1 MERIEFKKKV
11 LEAAKE
17 KQQQIIQDLE
27 EAIQRRKASAE
38 QDDQD
43 MRDYFESTREEIL
56 EYVDHLADQLNIARS
71 ELEVLNKIRIEKEH
85 DQVTM
90 GSVVETDMMTFFV
103 AVGLEEFEVEEKEF
117 FGISTRAPIYRAM
130 IGKKKGDRF
139 SLRGQDH
146 EIKDLY

>member
-17 KQQQIIQDLE
+17 KQEQIIQDLRQGIE
-27 EAIQRRKASAE
+27 MRKQSAE

-56 EYVDHLADQLNIARS
+56 EYVDHLADQLNIALS
-71 ELEVLNKIRIEKEH
+71 ELELLKKIRIEKEH

-90 GSVVETDMMTFFV
+90 GSVVDTDMMTFFV
-103 AVGLEEFEVEEKEF
+103 AVGLENFEVDGKEF
-117 FGISTRAPIYRAM
+117 FGISTKAPIYSSM
-130 IGKKKGDRF
+130 IGKGKGDRF
-139 SLRGQDH
+139 TFRGEEH